1 MFLKNLHYILYISTK
16 ISISLL
22 FKMENNEE
30 GDIDLKDALEEEYD
44 EMVMQRAD
52 VMENVGKRVKST
64 VLNVN

>member
-1 MFLKNLHYILYISTK
+1 MYISTK
-16 ISISLL
+16 ISISLLLL

-52 VMENVGKRVKST
+52 VMENVGKKVKST
-64 VLNVN
+64 LLNVY

>member
-30 GDIDLKDALEEEYD
+30 RDIDLKDALEEEYD
-44 EMVMQRAD
+44 
-52 VMENVGKRVKST
+52 
-64 VLNVN
+64 